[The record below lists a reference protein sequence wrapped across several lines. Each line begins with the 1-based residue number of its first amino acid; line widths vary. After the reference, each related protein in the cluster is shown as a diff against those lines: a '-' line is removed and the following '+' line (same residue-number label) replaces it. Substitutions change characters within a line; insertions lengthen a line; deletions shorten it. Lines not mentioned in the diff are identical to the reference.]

1 VEGSVLLNY
10 YRQVIRQFRHNKNYK
25 KKKDRCNCKFQ
36 NFCNLDLMNKY
47 QAIISFDMDDEFMS
61 LVPPHRTYINYLL
74 NKGVIETYT
83 VSMETQQ
90 SWIVVNA
97 NTKLDVEE
105 VLKASPLHKYWSMEI
120 VELFV
125 YDSQS
130 NRLPAVQLN

>member
-1 VEGSVLLNY
+1 
-10 YRQVIRQFRHNKNYK
+10 
-25 KKKDRCNCKFQ
+25 
-36 NFCNLDLMNKY
+36 MNKY
-47 QAIISFDMDDEFMS
+47 QAIISFDMDEEFMT
-61 LVPPHRTYINYLL
+61 LVTPHRTYINYLL

-97 NTKLDVEE
+97 NTKKDVEE
-105 VLKASPLHKYWSMEI
+105 VLKASPLNKYLSMEI

-125 YDSQS
+125 FDSQS